1 LKPDFAIGHRDLGH
15 ALDRQGL
22 EREAMEAY
30 QRAVILAPKLADAHG
45 RLGAF
50 YWEKGQIG
58 DAIASFDHAA
68 AAAPDTTAGRLSRA
82 RTLFLQGDPRE
93 AEIWL
98 RKTVALDRT
107 SGEAHTALAALLA
120 SLGRFDEAIEQYE
133 AALRLEP
140 SSFGHWHGIAR
151 ARRFTEADRSSIERL
166 HAVLAR
172 KGLPDEE
179 RMVLHFVLGK
189 AHGDLREYGP
199 AMGHFDAGNS
209 IRERSLRSD
218 RAKFA
223 ASLDRQIERFTSEL
237 FEQLAEFGTAD
248 ETPLL
253 IVGMPRSGTTLVE
266 QIVSSHPAI
275 AAGQELSFWAS
286 RGGGL
291 ECVDGPGFT
300 LDAARSLA
308 AAYLATL
315 RKIGPSATRVTD
327 KLPFNY
333 LRLGLIR
340 VLLPN
345 ARIIHCRRHPV
356 DTCLSIYSTLF
367 RPRMDFIS
375 SKADLVFSYRQY
387 ARLMDHWR
395 TVLPPDRFLEV
406 EYERLIADRETE
418 TRRLIAFAG
427 LDWDEACLKPE
438 RNERVVMTASAWQA
452 RQPVYSTSVGRWRNY
467 EPWLS
472 ELRELVAE
480 AA

>member
-1 LKPDFAIGHRDLGH
+1 
-15 ALDRQGL
+15 
-22 EREAMEAY
+22 
-30 QRAVILAPKLADAHG
+30 
-45 RLGAF
+45 
-50 YWEKGQIG
+50 
-58 DAIASFDHAA
+58 
-68 AAAPDTTAGRLSRA
+68 
-82 RTLFLQGDPRE
+82 
-93 AEIWL
+93 
-98 RKTVALDRT
+98 
-107 SGEAHTALAALLA
+107 
-120 SLGRFDEAIEQYE
+120 
-133 AALRLEP
+133 
-140 SSFGHWHGIAR
+140 
-151 ARRFTEADRSSIERL
+151 
-166 HAVLAR
+166 
-172 KGLPDEE
+172 LPDEE

-189 AHGDLREYGP
+189 AHDDLGEHAE
-199 AMGHFDAGNS
+199 AMRHFDAGNS
-209 IRERSLRSD
+209 IRARSLRSD
-218 RAKFA
+218 RAEFE
-223 ASLDRQIERFTSEL
+223 ASLDRQIKRFTPEL
-237 FEQLAEFGTAD
+237 FGQLAGFGTED

-266 QIVSSHPAI
+266 QIVSSHPAVT
-275 AAGQELSFWAS
+275 AGDELSFWAS
-286 RGGGL
+286 HGTGL
-291 ECVDGPGFT
+291 ECAEGPGFT
-300 LDAARSLA
+300 PDAARALTT
-308 AAYLATL
+308 AYLTLL

-345 ARIIHCRRHPV
+345 ARIIHCRRHPI

-367 RPRMDFIS
+367 KPRMDFIS
-375 SKADLVFSYRQY
+375 SKADLAFSYRQY

-406 EYERLIADRETE
+406 EYERLIADRGTE

-467 EPWLS
+467 EPWLG